1 MTSKLKS
8 AVALGLAGAIALGS
22 ASPTLSAPLPT
33 ATASIAAAA
42 PDHVTDVRYRHR
54 RGGAAFAGIALGLIG
69 AGIAASTYPRYYYDP
84 YPYPYDGYYGPSAY
98 APGPYYGYRHRRW

>member
-8 AVALGLAGAIALGS
+8 AVALGLAGALALGS

-42 PDHVTDVRYRHR
+42 PDHVTDVRHR
-54 RGGAAFAGIALGLIG
+54 RAAGAAFAGIALGLIG

-84 YPYPYDGYYGPSAY
+84 YPYSGYYGPYAY
-98 APGPYYGYRHRRW
+98 APGPYYGYRHRHWRGW